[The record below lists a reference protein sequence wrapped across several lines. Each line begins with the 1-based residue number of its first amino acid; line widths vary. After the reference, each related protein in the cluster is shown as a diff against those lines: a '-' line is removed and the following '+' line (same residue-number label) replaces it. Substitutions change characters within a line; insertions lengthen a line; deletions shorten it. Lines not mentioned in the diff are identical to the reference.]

1 MRRDNL
7 RSEHHKVLPAA
18 GLNPRFHVKVWSQ
31 STHAIHQ
38 PLSSGDCI
46 GFGRAS
52 THCFAAALSG
62 QPLGTGN
69 DDSRICNKQVRWPLN
84 HGSNGAL
91 FGIAS
96 SVSEPLTTK
105 HRLWPFAFGFVSAT
119 HAVNARTAIIVDR
132 HFRVDRFIAQPAP
145 PPVSFPNFV
154 KPTHL
159 ASSILR
165 FGLFGPGHSGLRVNG
180 SGAAASK
187 CSLTGLCPAV
197 APGNECLSATIRFA
211 DDQQC
216 RRRAGCLP
224 RQFSHLSTLARP
236 RRTARTRCPIST
248 ATGPRISSRPGS
260 HALLVRT
267 SRTWAASSTPSL
279 SRIKPSLPTHTC
291 RPPQRRARR
300 YWRRNGEGM
309 ACSPSMHPRRVFLV
323 GAEDEVP
330 YWNGVLG
337 ETGADLAP
345 LLLDQDGHGHHQGV
359 AAGGSRVRAGRSRR
373 PAAVA
378 AANAGSCP
386 SPR

>member
-7 RSEHHKVLPAA
+7 RSEYHKVLSAA

-31 STHAIHQ
+31 ATHAIHQ

-62 QPLGTGN
+62 QPFGTGN

-105 HRLWPFAFGFVSAT
+105 HRFRPFALGFVSAT

-159 ASSILR
+159 ASSIRR

-187 CSLTGLCPAV
+187 CSLTVRCGLVVLDMGGGVPREEHL
-197 APGNECLSATIRFA
+197 GLSASALGI
-211 DDQQC
+211 
-216 RRRAGCLP
+216 LP
-224 RQFSHLSTLARP
+224 DIMWLIGVFFSRGQRWRNAHGARH
-236 RRTARTRCPIST
+236 
-248 ATGPRISSRPGS
+248 SS
-260 HALLVRT
+260 L
-267 SRTWAASSTPSL
+267 
-279 SRIKPSLPTHTC
+279 I
-291 RPPQRRARR
+291 
-300 YWRRNGEGM
+300 
-309 ACSPSMHPRRVFLV
+309 
-323 GAEDEVP
+323 
-330 YWNGVLG
+330 
-337 ETGADLAP
+337 
-345 LLLDQDGHGHHQGV
+345 
-359 AAGGSRVRAGRSRR
+359 
-373 PAAVA
+373 
-378 AANAGSCP
+378 
-386 SPR
+386 